1 MTDVNLIPADY
12 TSQQN
17 MRRVV
22 KLFLYCFGAL
32 LLLGIA
38 ARTALGIAYN
48 HEKSRAEKLKSGEV
62 LMQEQ
67 KEQYD
72 QLAAKKEDLQAR
84 ITMLENLR
92 GGPPAKQMFI
102 AIDQAIN
109 ESVWVTKL
117 NFSRAED
124 QSGNSKKGG
133 TTGYFIVVPEGKQQA
148 APEMAGLESGR
159 INISGMAVT
168 HSALADFVNLLVD
181 QPTIKKV
188 QVKNTHSRKYIESS
202 VVEYELTAVMMSD
215 NLTR

>member
-12 TSQQN
+12 TRQKN
-17 MRRVV
+17 MQLLV

-48 HEKSRAEKLKSGEV
+48 HEKSRAEKLQTGEL

-67 KEQYD
+67 KEQHD
-72 QLAAKKEDLQAR
+72 QLVAKKEDLQTR
-84 ITMLENLR
+84 IKMLENLR

-117 NFSRAED
+117 DFSRAED
-124 QSGNSKKGG
+124 DSGNNKKGG
-133 TTGYFIVVPEGKQQA
+133 TTGYFIIVPEGKQA
-148 APEMAGLESGR
+148 ASPEMAGLESGR
-159 INISGMAVT
+159 INITGMAVT
-168 HSALADFVNLLVD
+168 HSALADFVNLLAD
-181 QPTIKKV
+181 QPIIKMV

-215 NLTR
+215 NPTR